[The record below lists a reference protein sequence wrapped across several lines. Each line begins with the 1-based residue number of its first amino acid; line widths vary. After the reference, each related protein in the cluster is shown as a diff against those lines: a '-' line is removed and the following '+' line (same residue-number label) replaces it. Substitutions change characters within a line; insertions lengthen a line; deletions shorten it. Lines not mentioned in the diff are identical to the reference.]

1 MKNFFHFSCV
11 PLAQGDN
18 VGKDITTSKSSLKM
32 HAINIIQVTDI
43 KIYSYRLALLN
54 KGVYALGIT
63 LEVA

>member
-1 MKNFFHFSCV
+1 
-11 PLAQGDN
+11 
-18 VGKDITTSKSSLKM
+18 M